1 MADYIVEK
9 DGWIAGRLR
18 RAGDRLSLSA
28 RAAKYEHVRPAGDA
42 APVSAPAEAPAEA
55 PADAP
60 VIAPAPKRRAKDGA

>member
-9 DGWIAGRLR
+9 DGGIAGRLR

-42 APVSAPAEAPAEA
+42 APVIA

-60 VIAPAPKRRAKDGA
+60 VIAPVIAPAPRRRAKDGA

>member
-18 RAGDRLSLSA
+18 RAGERLSLTE

-42 APVSAPAEAPAEA
+42 APVI
-55 PADAP
+55 AP
-60 VIAPAPKRRAKDGA
+60 VIAPADTPAPKRRAKDGA

>member
-42 APVSAPAEAPAEA
+42 EPVIG

>member
-42 APVSAPAEAPAEA
+42 APV
-55 PADAP
+55 
-60 VIAPAPKRRAKDGA
+60 IAPSAIG

>member
-1 MADYIVEK
+1 MADYIVEQ

-18 RAGDRLSLSA
+18 RAGDRLSLSE

-42 APVSAPAEAPAEA
+42 APVIA

-60 VIAPAPKRRAKDGA
+60 VIAPVIAPAPRRRAKDGA

>member
-28 RAAKYEHVRPAGDA
+28 RAAKYEHVRPAGDRIPA
-42 APVSAPAEAPAEA
+42 VEPVPAGAP
-55 PADAP
+55 
-60 VIAPAPKRRAKDGA
+60 APAPKRGGKDGA